1 MASNSETGKSDLA
14 TVPLDWDLSKQSTSN
29 QPESGDSVIELT
41 EGARAEVR
49 RLMAEQNQAGLRLGI
64 KGGGCSGL
72 SYLLEFTEERD
83 GDTVVAFDDIRV
95 FLDRKSTIYLAGRD
109 SRPSGWSGRPW
120 FCPFTIPKQAIP
132 VAVGRVSRFRAM
144 SLAMMDSQLIR
155 VAREQGFVARLGL
168 GGLGLADP
176 GWIVVSGR
184 DAPGFVHSQVT
195 NEVEGLEPGQ
205 GNSSARVNRQG
216 QLLELFH
223 VYRLPDRNDEAAL
236 GIMLPRAR
244 VPGLLSLF
252 EEAIFAD
259 DVSVEDQSESW
270 QWWTLQ
276 GLEAGVVLDG
286 VFSRP
291 GSSWSDQAEHSL
303 TPLLQGASEGGDAFV
318 IRRALA
324 GDGGFFDRSS
334 SRGK

>member
-1 MASNSETGKSDLA
+1 
-14 TVPLDWDLSKQSTSN
+14 
-29 QPESGDSVIELT
+29 
-41 EGARAEVR
+41 
-49 RLMAEQNQAGLRLGI
+49 
-64 KGGGCSGL
+64 
-72 SYLLEFTEERD
+72 
-83 GDTVVAFDDIRV
+83 
-95 FLDRKSTIYLAGRD
+95 
-109 SRPSGWSGRPW
+109 
-120 FCPFTIPKQAIP
+120 
-132 VAVGRVSRFRAM
+132 
-144 SLAMMDSQLIR
+144 MMDSQLIR
-155 VAREQGFVARLGL
+155 VAREQGFVARLAP

-184 DAPGFVHSQVT
+184 DALGFVHSQVT

-205 GNSSARVNRQG
+205 GNASARVTRQG

-223 VYRLPDRNDEAAL
+223 VYRLPDRNGEAAL

-244 VPGLLSLF
+244 VPGLLALF

-276 GLEAGVVLDG
+276 GLAAGVVLDG
-286 VFSRP
+286 VFARP

-303 TPLLQGASEGGDAFV
+303 TPLLQEASERSDAFV

-324 GDGGFFDRSS
+324 GDGGFLIALGAGKNEAEGISAALQKASS
-334 SRGK
+334 AANLVKLEDSSLSHVLEALRIEAGVVRMGPDTS